1 MGINILS
8 ETAKHRVKIFTDLDG
23 KKIPFKFENTIF
35 ESLNKKGLSVSLIS
49 SVLEYCTS
57 YLRSNKWNVCKD
69 NISENKKINIFDDAV
84 NFYLSLLFKFKN
96 YLKILGFNQSLSEN
110 KNTEIK
116 SIEPINATQSK
127 PLNATN
133 KKTKEATEP
142 VSTTSINTHPVTAT
156 SYKKIDLKKGLNSI
170 LQQQT
175 GYSDTAKNDPQKKR
189 ITVPKEHA
197 GKVKPLLKIEQQ
209 NMQFTTYRR
218 GDSCFK
224 KVSIG
229 AGVMPKKDL
238 PESYIVGV
246 KCDKTKL
253 TKAYD
258 TAMNKWLDKK

>member
-1 MGINILS
+1 MAAWRTAIILS
-8 ETAKHRVKIFTDLDG
+8 VCLHGLVLFFVASLKAPKIKPPQSTPIKAYMVSVPAKIKAIQQPPQQR
-23 KKIPFKFENTIF
+23 
-35 ESLNKKGLSVSLIS
+35 
-49 SVLEYCTS
+49 
-57 YLRSNKWNVCKD
+57 
-69 NISENKKINIFDDAV
+69 A
-84 NFYLSLLFKFKN
+84 
-96 YLKILGFNQSLSEN
+96 N
-110 KNTEIK
+110 KNVNSEIN
-116 SIEPINATQSK
+116 SIEPDNATQSK
-127 PLNATN
+127 SLNAIN
-133 KKTKEATEP
+133 KKTDKTTEP
-142 VSTTSINTHPVTAT
+142 VKISTKNTQSVILKP
-156 SYKKIDLKKGLNSI
+156 YKKIDLNKGLNSI
-170 LQQQT
+170 LKQQT

-229 AGVMPKKDL
+229 AGVMPKEDL

-258 TAMNKWLDKK
+258 TAMNKWLHKK

>member
-1 MGINILS
+1 MTNWRTAIILS
-8 ETAKHRVKIFTDLDG
+8 VCLHGLVLFFVASLKAPKIKPPQSIPIKAYMVSVPAKIKATQQVPQQRAHT
-23 KKIPFKFENTIF
+23 
-35 ESLNKKGLSVSLIS
+35 
-49 SVLEYCTS
+49 
-57 YLRSNKWNVCKD
+57 
-69 NISENKKINIFDDAV
+69 
-84 NFYLSLLFKFKN
+84 
-96 YLKILGFNQSLSEN
+96 N

-133 KKTKEATEP
+133 KKTKETTEP

-189 ITVPKEHA
+189 IIVPKEHA

-209 NMQFTTYRR
+209 NMQFITYRR

-224 KVSIG
+224 KVSVG
-229 AGVMPKKDL
+229 AEVMPKNDL
-238 PESYIVGV
+238 PDSYIAGA

-253 TKAYD
+253 TEAYD

>member
-1 MGINILS
+1 MAAWRTAIILS
-8 ETAKHRVKIFTDLDG
+8 VCLHGLVLFFVASLKAPKIKPPQSIPIKAYMVSVPAKIKATQQVPQQRAHT
-23 KKIPFKFENTIF
+23 
-35 ESLNKKGLSVSLIS
+35 
-49 SVLEYCTS
+49 
-57 YLRSNKWNVCKD
+57 
-69 NISENKKINIFDDAV
+69 
-84 NFYLSLLFKFKN
+84 
-96 YLKILGFNQSLSEN
+96 N

-127 PLNATN
+127 PLNIN
-133 KKTKEATEP
+133 YKKTEKTTKPLNTITKNTQP
-142 VSTTSINTHPVTAT
+142 VILKP
-156 SYKKIDLKKGLNSI
+156 YKKIDLNKGLNSI
-170 LQQQT
+170 LKQQT
-175 GYSDTAKNDPQKKR
+175 GYSDTAKNDLQKKR

-258 TAMNKWLDKK
+258 TAMNKWLHKK

>member
-1 MGINILS
+1 MFMTKWRTAIILS
-8 ETAKHRVKIFTDLDG
+8 VCLHGLVLFFLTTLKAPKIKQPQLTPIKAYMVNVPAKTKVTQQA
-23 KKIPFKFENTIF
+23 TQQ
-35 ESLNKKGLSVSLIS
+35 SANK
-49 SVLEYCTS
+49 
-57 YLRSNKWNVCKD
+57 NV
-69 NISENKKINIFDDAV
+69 
-84 NFYLSLLFKFKN
+84 
-96 YLKILGFNQSLSEN
+96 
-110 KNTEIK
+110 NTEITPTK
-116 SIEPINATQSK
+116 PVNATQSK

-133 KKTKEATEP
+133 KKTKETTEP

-218 GDSCFK
+218 GDSCFR
-224 KVSIG
+224 KVSVG
-229 AGVMPKKDL
+229 AEVMPKNDL
-238 PESYIVGV
+238 PDSYIAGA

-253 TKAYD
+253 TEAYD